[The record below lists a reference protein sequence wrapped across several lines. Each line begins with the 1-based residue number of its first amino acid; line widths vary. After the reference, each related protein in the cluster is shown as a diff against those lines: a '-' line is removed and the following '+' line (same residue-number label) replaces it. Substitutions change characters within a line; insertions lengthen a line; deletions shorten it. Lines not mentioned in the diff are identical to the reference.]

1 MKLITP
7 HKYVEVAVELPSS
20 KSISNRVLVINAL
33 AGNVDLPRNLSDC
46 DDTRVMECW
55 LRDMPETVDVG
66 AAGTAMRFSTA
77 LLSLA
82 DGTHIITG
90 SARMKQR
97 PISVLVDSLRQMG
110 ANIDYLEK
118 EGYPPLRIT
127 GTGALKGGLLE
138 LKGNVSSQF
147 VSALLMI
154 GPYMESGLQLH
165 LTDRIISRPYIDMTL
180 SIMNEFGADAKWLT
194 DDTLGVMPCKYV
206 KRGYCVESDWSAA
219 SYWYE
224 ILMLA
229 DGMERIRLNGLYEH
243 SLQGDSAVA
252 KIFESFGINTRF
264 VEEDGMPV
272 AVLTKQRISL
282 RSFEY
287 DFMNQPDIAQTMAVT
302 CCMMDIPFHF
312 YGLASLKIKETDRL
326 HALVAE
332 LAKMGFEVE
341 ERNSSELVW
350 DGNRRILTEQECQH
364 LSIDTYDD
372 HRMAMSFAPC
382 CLKLGELRVNN
393 PEVVSKSYPSFWDDL
408 NKIGVQLLC

>member
-1 MKLITP
+1 M
-7 HKYVEVAVELPSS
+7 
-20 KSISNRVLVINAL
+20 
-33 AGNVDLPRNLSDC
+33 
-46 DDTRVMECW
+46 
-55 LRDMPETVDVG
+55 
-66 AAGTAMRFSTA
+66 
-77 LLSLA
+77 
-82 DGTHIITG
+82 
-90 SARMKQR
+90 
-97 PISVLVDSLRQMG
+97 
-110 ANIDYLEK
+110 
-118 EGYPPLRIT
+118 
-127 GTGALKGGLLE
+127 
-138 LKGNVSSQF
+138 
-147 VSALLMI
+147 
-154 GPYMESGLQLH
+154 
-165 LTDRIISRPYIDMTL
+165 
-180 SIMNEFGADAKWLT
+180 
-194 DDTLGVMPCKYV
+194 
-206 KRGYCVESDWSAA
+206 ESDWSAA